1 MELPS
6 QLMEHWLE
14 EPQVLKE
21 HAKHHETGQPVPDD
35 LIQRLKAASVFN
47 EGFAT
52 VEYTACALY
61 DMAVHSLSN
70 YDDFD
75 LAEFE
80 KKYLAEIGMVQ
91 GIVMRHRPA
100 HFAHLFASSSYAAGY
115 YVSRA
120 QMTS

>member
-1 MELPS
+1 M
-6 QLMEHWLE
+6 
-14 EPQVLKE
+14 KE